1 MHITA
6 SPNRPASKRL
16 GQDLLDDWAS
26 LVRTA
31 RPADLEALL
40 ASTGYRPYPG
50 ALRCEPR
57 DAADPV
63 RVEHQETAADLERFD
78 RRLATLV
85 FRAGTDP
92 EAARVV
98 LQRLLPGLLAIARRR
113 SQNDRRLTPEMY
125 DELLANAWIV
135 IRCYP
140 IERRPSR
147 VAANLLRDIEYQTFV
162 RPARLRRVATT
173 PIDEEIRSGH
183 DERDEFRFDE
193 APGSFAEVVALL
205 RAAADAG
212 MEQDDLRLAA
222 ALASG
227 RSINHLAAQRSRTP
241 RAERYRRAR
250 VLARLREIADDGDD
264 AL

>member
-57 DAADPV
+57 DAADPG
-63 RVEHQETAADLERFD
+63 RVEHQETAGDLDRFD

-212 MEQDDLRLAA
+212 MEQDDLRLAV

-227 RSINHLAAQRSRTP
+227 RSINDLAAQRSRTP

-264 AL
+264 AV

>member
-26 LVRTA
+26 LVRNA

-50 ALRCEPR
+50 ELRCGPR
-57 DAADPV
+57 GTADPN
-63 RVEHQETAADLERFD
+63 RAEHQNTAEDLDRFD

-85 FRAGTDP
+85 IRAGTDP

-113 SQNDRRLTPEMY
+113 SRDDRRLTPEMY

-173 PIDEEIRSGH
+173 PIDEEIRSGD
-183 DERDEFRFDE
+183 DERDEFRFE
-193 APGSFAEVVALL
+193 ETPGSFAEVVALL
-205 RAAADAG
+205 RAAAEAG
-212 MEQDDLRLAA
+212 MEQDDLRLAV

-227 RSINHLAAQRSRTP
+227 HSINDLAAQRSRTP

-250 VLARLREIADDGDD
+250 VVARLREIAADGDD
-264 AL
+264 AV